1 MDVLTRLSGEHEQ
14 LRAHLERIQAA
25 AEAHDDAAVRAA
37 LREARVAL
45 TDELDAHIILEEA
58 EAFAA
63 IGEALGEGLI
73 EPFREEHVEVRML
86 RDEVFAAVE
95 RGQAPHAAAL
105 GLCDLILN
113 HQQREDLVLFPSARE
128 AVPAEQLERSHT

>member
-25 AEAHDDAAVRAA
+25 AQARDDEALRAA
-37 LREARVAL
+37 LREARTAL

-73 EPFREEHVEVRML
+73 EPFREEHVEVRVL

-95 RGQAPHAAAL
+95 RGQAPYRAAL
-105 GLCDLILN
+105 ELCDLILN
-113 HQQREDLVLFPSARE
+113 HQLREDLVLFPSARE
-128 AVPAEQLERSHT
+128 AVPARQLTRFHT